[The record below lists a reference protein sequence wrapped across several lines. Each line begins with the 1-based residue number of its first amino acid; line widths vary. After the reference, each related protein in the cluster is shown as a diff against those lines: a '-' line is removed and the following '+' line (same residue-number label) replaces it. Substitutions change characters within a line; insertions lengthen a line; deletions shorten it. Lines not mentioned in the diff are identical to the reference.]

1 MLTVRSGV
9 AERLSALLATIRL
22 LSAVQ
27 AFVLGQMV
35 LVLEGFSAKV
45 AGERS
50 LTWKNS
56 NRN

>member
-50 LTWKNS
+50 LT
-56 NRN
+56 